1 MNVLILS
8 RFGQKR
14 LPKCNVNVKKDGPSQ
29 HHVMGSVKV
38 PNGWGWGGGA
48 ETGSVV
54 SKTQADRPKVSTPS
68 EDQYIY

>member
-38 PNGWGWGGGA
+38 PNGWGWGGG
-48 ETGSVV
+48 GL
-54 SKTQADRPKVSTPS
+54 KLDQLFPKHKQTDPK
-68 EDQYIY
+68 